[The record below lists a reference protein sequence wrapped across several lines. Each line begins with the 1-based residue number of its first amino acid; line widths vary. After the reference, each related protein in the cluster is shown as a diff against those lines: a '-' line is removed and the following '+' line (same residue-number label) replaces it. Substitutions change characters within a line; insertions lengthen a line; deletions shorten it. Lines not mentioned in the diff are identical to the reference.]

1 MSFFLFFLKSYI
13 VSVYFSEYEQKILIL
28 AKLVQKVPENINLR
42 IPSNNSSVQLFS
54 ENMIQLMLI
63 FEIEAERNQFV
74 SVKVSEELRKPH
86 FTCPEQILKKKIQ
99 KKLFF
104 PSVPDF
110 EQSYRVFEQT
120 SSGVGKKNFIV
131 VKTALYFP
139 EVHFE
144 DKSLWWKSNVF
155 ESAYDFEDQKFYG
168 LLERTVWQ
176 CHQNCSLWV
185 QTNKLKKQVFE
196 IVFLPFSRLPGRS
209 NYFWHEKFWSVVKT
223 EL

>member
-1 MSFFLFFLKSYI
+1 MF
-13 VSVYFSEYEQKILIL
+13 QN
-28 AKLVQKVPENINLR
+28 VPKNINLR
-42 IPSNNSSVQLFS
+42 ITSNNSSGQFFLKIWYKWCTFLKLRRKFPLPKSFGSVAETAFS
-54 ENMIQLMLI
+54 VSTADIEENVWEKANFSI
-63 FEIEAERNQFV
+63 
-74 SVKVSEELRKPH
+74 
-86 FTCPEQILKKKIQ
+86 
-99 KKLFF
+99 
-104 PSVPDF
+104 
-110 EQSYRVFEQT
+110 
-120 SSGVGKKNFIV
+120 SSGFWTKLSGFWANVFWRRQKEIFIV
-131 VKTALYFP
+131 VKNALYFP